1 MAISVATVMDEIGVA
16 LATISGLR
24 VFDFPPKSAQCPFAF
39 VDMPDTITFDSTYGR
54 GTDRMT
60 VQVVVGVAVQ
70 VDRTSRD
77 EAALYAAAS
86 GSKSIKAAVDAASIG
101 SSARV
106 VDASFGQIALASGEY
121 MGITFTVDVSA

>member
-16 LATISGLR
+16 LATITGLR
-24 VFDFPPKSAQCPFAF
+24 VFDFEPKSAQCPFAF
-39 VDMPDTITFDSTYGR
+39 VDFPTSIAFDSTYGR

-60 VQVVVGVAVQ
+60 LTVVVGVASQ

-77 EAALYAAAS
+77 EASLYAAAS
-86 GSKSIKAAVDAASIG
+86 GTKSIKAAIDAASIG

-106 VDASFGQIALASGEY
+106 VDAQFGSIVLASGVY
-121 MGITFTVDVSA
+121 QGITFTVDVSA